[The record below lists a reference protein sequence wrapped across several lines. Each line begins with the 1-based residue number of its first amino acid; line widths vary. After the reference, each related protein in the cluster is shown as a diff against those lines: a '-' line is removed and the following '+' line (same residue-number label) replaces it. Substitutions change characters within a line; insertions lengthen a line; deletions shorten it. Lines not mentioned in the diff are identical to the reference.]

1 LSLPTVYVLT
11 FTFGWGALGV
21 WLGYLPWM
29 VLTGVFFLGRFLQRT
44 KADWRAILESKK
56 GSAI

>member
-1 LSLPTVYVLT
+1 VLSLPTVYVLT

-44 KADWRAILESKK
+44 RAL
-56 GSAI
+56 